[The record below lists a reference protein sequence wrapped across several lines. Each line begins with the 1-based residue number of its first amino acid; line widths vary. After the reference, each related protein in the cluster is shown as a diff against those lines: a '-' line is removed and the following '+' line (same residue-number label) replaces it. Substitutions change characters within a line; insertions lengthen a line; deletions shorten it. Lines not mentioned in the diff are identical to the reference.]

1 MNLAVLLAFGSV
13 ALLALFIP
21 QVGIVAAY
29 LVGVLNPQSVWW
41 WNFTDFRPVQFV
53 AAPLLVSFLVWSAR
67 NTLQRSVLTSKISVA
82 LAVVLA
88 ACAVSTFTAPYAVR
102 DDAAGIRNATFVL
115 EVQLKLV
122 LLFWIAS
129 LCMWPRRWVVAL
141 GWMLAAVSIY
151 FVYWANDRY
160 LQVGF
165 VRRLAGPTALDGG
178 GPYAD
183 ENNFAALFVGSLS
196 FIWFLSFSIR
206 TRLIRW
212 GLWIIIPLGWH
223 AIFLTGSRGGLLG
236 ISAVLLCVVLRGGH
250 RIYGALLIVGFILAL
265 VFQGGET
272 MKERAATIDDYRD
285 EMSASSRLDAWAMAT
300 EMMVRHP
307 GTGVGPGA
315 FLRAFAALGDR
326 EPLQAHNTYFQ
337 VGAEY
342 GPIAGFALLFA
353 VLAAVATA
361 RSCANNLR
369 PLSGNPEVRA
379 IYLLCEALL
388 ASLIGLFVCSM
399 FLTLQLFELLYL
411 LLLMTN
417 LVGFLAPRL
426 IVDYGGGES
435 SVNATQGD
443 SIRSV
448 QRRVRGL
455 GAGSP

>member
-1 MNLAVLLAFGSV
+1 MNIGILFVFGVV
-13 ALLALFIP
+13 AIAALFVP
-21 QVGIVAAY
+21 QIGVVAAY
-29 LVGVLNPQSVWW
+29 FVGVLNPQSVWW
-41 WNFTDFRPVQFV
+41 WNFDGFRPVLFV
-53 AAPLLVSFLVWSAR
+53 TAPLAVGFLVWSAR
-67 NTLQRSVLTSKISVA
+67 NTLHWGVLTSKVSVA
-82 LAVVLA
+82 LAVVLV
-88 ACAVSTFTAPYAVR
+88 ACAVSTFAAPYAVR
-102 DDAAGIRNATFVL
+102 DDTAGIRNAAFVL

-141 GWMLAAVSIY
+141 GWMVAAVSIY

-160 LQVGF
+160 LHLGF

-212 GLWIIIPLGWH
+212 GLWIIIPLAWH

-250 RIYGALLIVGFILAL
+250 RIYGALLIIGFILAL

-285 EMSASSRLDAWAMAT
+285 EMSASSRLDAWVMAV
-300 EMMVRHP
+300 EMMARYP

-315 FLRAFAALGDR
+315 FVRAFAALGDR
-326 EPLQAHNTYFQ
+326 EPLQAHNTYLQ

-353 VLAAVATA
+353 VLAAITTA
-361 RSCANNLR
+361 RSCANMLR
-369 PLSGNPEVRA
+369 PISANPEVRA
-379 IYLLCEALL
+379 TYLLCEALL

-426 IVDYGGGES
+426 IADYGGDAS
-435 SVNATQGD
+435 RVNATQGHLMRP
-443 SIRSV
+443 I
-448 QRRVRGL
+448 QRRARSL
-455 GAGSP
+455 RAGSS